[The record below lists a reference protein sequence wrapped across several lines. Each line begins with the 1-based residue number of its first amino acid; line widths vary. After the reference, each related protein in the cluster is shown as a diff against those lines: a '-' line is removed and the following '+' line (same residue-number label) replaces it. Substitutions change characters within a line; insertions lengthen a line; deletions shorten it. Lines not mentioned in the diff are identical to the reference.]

1 MPAVNDREIKKA
13 IVRCDKSLRY
23 LASDW
28 RSTLKERFIK
38 PDEQQL
44 ESKIK
49 LARIALTHYDV
60 FSDENTLTVDEI
72 QVIIDNTREF
82 GRICLCG
89 EGDVEFSSGTGYLK
103 NELDQYLTIGGFR
116 III

>member
-13 IVRCDKSLRY
+13 IVRCDKSLKY
-23 LASDW
+23 LANEW
-28 RSTLKERFIK
+28 RSTLKEKFIK
-38 PDEQQL
+38 PDEQSI
-44 ESKIK
+44 ESQIK
-49 LARIALTHYDV
+49 LARIALVHYDV
-60 FSDENTLTVDEI
+60 FSEDNTLTADEL
-72 QVIIDNTREF
+72 QVIIDKTREF
-82 GRICLCG
+82 GRICLCS